1 MFKILLKIKFE
12 GFGFSRISTCPK
24 KRWNY
29 FVVAVVAAAVVI
41 VAVAVAVV
49 VAVVVVVVVVAD
61 FDVFKSM
68 AFFQV
73 PCLFDL

>member
-1 MFKILLKIKFE
+1 MKIKFE
-12 GFGFSRISTCPK
+12 GIGFSRISTCPK

-41 VAVAVAVV
+41 VAVAVV